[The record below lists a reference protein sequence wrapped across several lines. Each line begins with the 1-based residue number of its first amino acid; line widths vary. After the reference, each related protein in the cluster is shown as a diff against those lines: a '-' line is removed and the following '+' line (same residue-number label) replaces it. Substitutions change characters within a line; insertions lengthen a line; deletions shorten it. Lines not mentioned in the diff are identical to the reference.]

1 MSRFKPHYDAVVVG
15 ARCAGAAT
23 AFLLARA
30 GARVLL
36 IDRRPFGSDTIST
49 HALMRAGIL
58 QLDRWGILPRLV
70 LEGTPPIGITT
81 LHYGSEP
88 VRVDIKPEH
97 GVHCLYAPRR
107 TILDRILVEA
117 ARSAG
122 AEVHHGVVLGTLQF
136 NSSGRVIGALIL
148 DGGNG
153 ESEVSA
159 DLVIGA
165 DGRNSTVSKLVAAE
179 TYLEGRA
186 SSALVYGYFEGL
198 RDEGLHWYFGDRT
211 AAGVIPTNHG
221 QHCVF
226 GGLPQEQFA
235 AAFRGN
241 TGRGFLGL
249 LGRCRPE
256 LRVAIEGATMAGRL
270 RGFSGARGFLR
281 QPSGPGWALVGDA
294 GYFKD
299 PITAHGI
306 TDALR
311 DAELLVRTLLESGPL
326 NLAEYQRERDTLS
339 IPLFNVTDAI
349 ASFQWTLDEVQI
361 LHEELSA
368 AMKTEASYMAR
379 LSTARSKAA

>member
-81 LHYGSEP
+81 LHYGSEA

-117 ARSAG
+117 ASSAG
-122 AEVHHGVVLGTLQF
+122 AEVHHGVALGTLQF
-136 NSSGRVIGALIL
+136 DSSGRVIGALIL
-148 DGGNG
+148 DGDDGKN
-153 ESEVSA
+153 EVSA
-159 DLVIGA
+159 DIVIGA
-165 DGRNSTVSKLVAAE
+165 DGRNSTVSKLVAAN
-179 TYLEGRA
+179 TYLEGSA
-186 SSALVYGYFEGL
+186 SSAFVYGYFEGL
-198 RDEGLHWYFGDRT
+198 KDDGIHWHFGDRT
-211 AAGVIPTNHG
+211 AAGVIPTNHS

-226 GGLPQEQFA
+226 VGLPQEQFA

-241 TGRGFLGL
+241 MERGFFGV
-249 LGRCRPE
+249 LGRCSAD
-256 LRVAIEGATMAGRL
+256 LRIAVESATMAGRL
-270 RGFSGARGFLR
+270 RGFAGARGFLR
-281 QPSGPGWALVGDA
+281 QPFGPGWALVGDA

-311 DAELLVRTLLESGPL
+311 DAELLATALLESGPL
-326 NLAEYQRERDTLS
+326 DLAKYQKERDDLS
-339 IPLFNVTDAI
+339 IPLFHVTDAI
-349 ASFQWTLDEVQI
+349 ASFQWTFDEVQA
-361 LHEELSA
+361 LHGELSA
-368 AMKTEASYMAR
+368 AMKTETNHMAR
-379 LSTARSKAA
+379 LCAAHSEAA